1 VQDFNLIKQVQINAM
16 KNILPAL
23 QKRTTVFK
31 ANHVTKTSA
40 RFLTLMIACGGIMQ
54 SQGQQAKGPVQLA
67 DQYFAAGEYYTAA
80 NLYEQFLHPSKKQKT
95 TSEFPL
101 NIKAKRTVVSAAP
114 KVSRTDILFKQ
125 AESYRLANYWQQAAT
140 AYKECIEKD
149 PSEYPAALYW
159 YAVCERSLGHYETA
173 WDNIKLYLTG
183 TASDAQYKDAAEKE
197 LQTLKFIQQQLARPD
212 SVLMKTQKLN
222 VPASNEKGAFAVSH
236 ISGKQF
242 LITST
247 ETDSIKVNGVNP
259 YHSRLFSSTLDNGT
273 FDAMTPVTL
282 PTSDPVINQGAGAIS
297 PDGQYLYF
305 SQWKKENGKV
315 TSAIYYSVKQG
326 PNWSAPMKLPVV
338 NVTSFNSKQPF
349 CSTDGKYLFFS
360 SDRPGGLGKFDIWYA
375 PLTSD
380 GTTGQPVN
388 LGPSVNTSEDEQ
400 APFYQTSSGTLVFS
414 SNGYQG
420 MGGYDLFASK
430 GGETNWTSPGNLGY
444 PVNSSRDDIYFL
456 TAENKALLSNAL
468 VGSDRGEGCC
478 LETYSI
484 IKAPKNKLLTGSL
497 FDCNGNAPLADAQV
511 ILKDGKGKTW
521 NATTNATGRYSF
533 EIGNEDHEPLSL
545 SASKE
550 LYLDTT
556 SSFRVDNIDE
566 SDLLT
571 DKLVNADL
579 CLEKKPE
586 PKPEPVL
593 VIKAE
598 DVVTVYFDFDKSLLK
613 PEAIQKL
620 DSIYNI
626 MVELPVSTIQ
636 ISGYTDGLGSDAY
649 NKILSDKRARACA
662 NYLIQKGI
670 DASRVSFVS
679 FGACCPIEME
689 KINGRDNP
697 DGRSRNRRALINVK
711 KD

>member
-1 VQDFNLIKQVQINAM
+1 MN
-16 KNILPAL
+16 NILPAL
-23 QKRTTVFK
+23 QKRITVFK
-31 ANHVTKTSA
+31 AKYVLRTSA
-40 RFLTLMIACGGIMQ
+40 RFPTLVIACISIMQ
-54 SQGQQAKGPVQLA
+54 LQGQQAKGPVQLA

-80 NLYEQFLHPSKKQKT
+80 NLYEQYLHPAKKQKS

-101 NIKAKRTVVSAAP
+101 NIKAKRAIVSAASN
-114 KVSRTDILFKQ
+114 VSRTDILYKQ
-125 AESYRLANYWQQAAT
+125 AESYRLANYWQQAAA
-140 AYKECIEKD
+140 AYKECMEED
-149 PSEYPAALYW
+149 PAEYPGAFYW
-159 YAVCERSLGHYETA
+159 YAVCERSLGHYESA
-173 WDNIKLYLTG
+173 WDGIEKYLN
-183 TASDAQYKDAAEKE
+183 SPDSSQYKEAAEKE

-222 VPASNEKGAFAVSH
+222 VPASNDKGAYALAH
-236 ISGKQF
+236 MSGNEF

-247 ETDSIKVNGVNP
+247 ETDSLKVTGVNP
-259 YHSRLFSSTLDNGT
+259 YHSRLFSATLNKGS
-273 FDAMTPVTL
+273 FDAMTPVAL
-282 PTSDPVINQGAGAIS
+282 PTTDPVINQGAGTIS

-315 TSAIYYSVKQG
+315 ISSIYYSVKQG
-326 PNWSAPMKLPVV
+326 ASWSSPAELPLL
-338 NVTSFNSKQPF
+338 NLNTFSSKQPF
-349 CSTDGKYLFFS
+349 CTTDGKYLFFS
-360 SDRPGGLGKFDIWYA
+360 SDRPGGSGKFDIWCA
-375 PLTSD
+375 ALKKD
-380 GTTGQPVN
+380 GTTGQPFNV
-388 LGPSVNTSEDEQ
+388 GSSVNTSADEQ
-400 APFYQTSSGTLVFS
+400 APFYQTSSNTLVFS

-420 MGGYDLFASK
+420 MGGYDLFAAK
-430 GGETNWTSPGNLGY
+430 GSEQNWTSSGNLGY

-484 IKAPKNKLLTGSL
+484 IKAPKNKRLTGSL

-511 ILKDGKGKTW
+511 MLKDAQGKTW
-521 NATTNATGRYSF
+521 TATTNGNGQYSF
-533 EIGNEDHEPLSL
+533 EMGNEDHEPLTL

-556 SSFRVDNIDE
+556 SAFKVENIDE
-566 SDLLT
+566 SDLLV
-571 DKLVNADL
+571 DKLINADL

-598 DVVTVYFDFDKSLLK
+598 DVVTVYFDFDRSLLK
-613 PEAIQKL
+613 PEATRKL

-626 MVELPVSTIQ
+626 MVELPVTTIQ

-679 FGACCPIEME
+679 FGACCPVEME

>member
-1 VQDFNLIKQVQINAM
+1 LIKQVQMNAM
-16 KNILPAL
+16 NNILPAL
-23 QKRTTVFK
+23 QKRITVFK
-31 ANHVTKTSA
+31 AKYVIKTSA
-40 RFLTLMIACGGIMQ
+40 SLLSLIIACVSIMQ
-54 SQGQQAKGPVQLA
+54 LHGQQAKGPVQLA

-80 NLYEQFLHPSKKQKT
+80 NLYEEFLHPSKKQIS

-114 KVSRTDILFKQ
+114 NVSRTDILYKQ
-125 AESYRLANYWQQAAT
+125 AESYRLANYWQQAAA
-140 AYKECIEKD
+140 AYKECMEED
-149 PSEYPAALYW
+149 PSEYPGAFYW
-159 YAVCERSLGHYETA
+159 YAVCERSLGHYESA
-173 WDNIKLYLTG
+173 WDNIKLYLIG
-183 TASDAQYKDAAEKE
+183 AGSNSEYKEAAEKE
-197 LQTLKFIQQQLARPD
+197 LQTLKFIQQQLVRPD

-222 VPASNEKGAFAVSH
+222 VPASNEKGAFALAH
-236 ISGKQF
+236 ISGNQF

-259 YHSRLFSSTLDNGT
+259 YHSRLFSATLNNGT

-282 PTSDPVINQGAGAIS
+282 PMNDPIINQGAGTIS
-297 PDGQYLYF
+297 PDGRYLYF

-315 TSAIYYSVKQG
+315 ISSIYYSVKQG
-326 PNWSAPMKLPVV
+326 ANWSSPTKLPII
-338 NVTSFNSKQPF
+338 NINTFSSKQPF
-349 CSTDGKYLFFS
+349 CTTDGKYLFFS
-360 SDRPGGLGKFDIWYA
+360 SDRPGGSGKFDIWYA
-375 PLTSD
+375 LLRDD

-388 LGPSVNTSEDEQ
+388 LGPSVNTGDDEQ

-420 MGGYDLFASK
+420 MGGYDLFAAK
-430 GGETNWTSPGNLGY
+430 GRETTWQSPENLGH

-456 TAENKALLSNAL
+456 TAENKTLLSNAL

-484 IKAPKNKLLTGSL
+484 IKTPKNKRLAGSL

-511 ILKDGKGKTW
+511 ILKDGQGKTW
-521 NATTNATGRYSF
+521 TATTNANGKYSF
-533 EIGNEDHEPLSL
+533 EMGNEDHEPLTL

-550 LYLDTT
+550 FYLDTT
-556 SSFRVDNIDE
+556 FSSKVENIDE
-566 SDLLT
+566 SDLLV
-571 DKLVNADL
+571 DKLINADL

-613 PEAIQKL
+613 SEATQKL

-626 MVELPVSTIQ
+626 MVELPITTIQ

-670 DASRVSFVS
+670 DATRVSFVS
-679 FGACCPIEME
+679 FGACCPVEME